1 MEWTNLR
8 QFFADTLSENL
19 IAAMLIQWGIVGLFY
34 LFCYIDKVK
43 PSTMWSRYIDKVKP
57 STMWS
62 RYIVLG
68 VALVITFLFAGICFG
83 YASID
88 IYHFVRS
95 WIF

>member
-19 IAAMLIQWGIVGLFY
+19 IAAMLIQWAIVGLFY

-43 PSTMWSRYIDKVKP
+43 PSTMWSRYI
-57 STMWS
+57 
-62 RYIVLG
+62 VLG
-68 VALVITFLFAGICFG
+68 VAVIITSVFAIICLG

>member
-43 PSTMWSRYIDKVKP
+43 PSTMWSRYI
-57 STMWS
+57 
-62 RYIVLG
+62 VLG

>member
-43 PSTMWSRYIDKVKP
+43 PSTMWSRYV
-57 STMWS
+57 
-62 RYIVLG
+62 VLG

>member
-8 QFFADTLSENL
+8 QFFADTLSEKL
-19 IAAMLIQWGIVGLFY
+19 IAAMLIQWSIVGLFY
-34 LFCYIDKVK
+34 LFC
-43 PSTMWSRYIDKVKP
+43 YIDKVKP

>member
-19 IAAMLIQWGIVGLFY
+19 IAAMLIQWVIVGLFY
-34 LFCYIDKVK
+34 LFC
-43 PSTMWSRYIDKVKP
+43 YIDKVKP

>member
-8 QFFADTLSENL
+8 QFFADTLSEKL
-19 IAAMLIQWGIVGLFY
+19 ISAMLIQWAIVELFY
-34 LFCYIDKVK
+34 LFC
-43 PSTMWSRYIDKVKP
+43 YIDKVKP